1 MKPLTQFVTILAFAF
16 IPLSLKSKANLY
28 LTVTLETGIPIQGL
42 GVELDPHF
50 LSQNV
55 AANNGT
61 RAEDWERII
70 LRRLEMLH
78 FQKLRV
84 MILPEWYE
92 PENDNDN
99 PDITNRNNLTFT
111 SPEMNSLYK
120 VLDFAEQKKIA
131 VTLTFWGARP
141 KTFLFTKNAEG
152 WLFGPDQYEEWAEN
166 LSACLKHLLKDKKYT
181 CIHEVTPVNEP
192 DWSFSKD
199 SVDQAEQYIRMCRI
213 LDKRLRKDR
222 LRKLVKLNLSDNSD
236 GGYGTHAFL
245 EKCTAGLGNIADIF
259 NSHTYIFGYE
269 TPNSRIKEWEAKN
282 VELAAA
288 AGKKHFIG
296 EFGSNQTA
304 GSTRQ
309 RDIDNYE
316 RGVLMARIVINLL
329 NAGAAGAS
337 YWSLLDQYYSKE
349 EALKHRNMQQLGLWR
364 YLKKEYANDSIYA
377 FLKEDYQVR
386 PQYYAF
392 GLLGNT
398 VERGD
403 RIYPLETGNDFI
415 AATAIRKGK
424 GRWAYLIANA
434 TNETIKIFIRN
445 LWQQRKPTFDIYL
458 YTSSALP
465 DGDSLLKPVG
475 KAILRKGII
484 ETDVPPH
491 SVCAL
496 RQR

>member
-1 MKPLTQFVTILAFAF
+1 
-16 IPLSLKSKANLY
+16 
-28 LTVTLETGIPIQGL
+28 
-42 GVELDPHF
+42 
-50 LSQNV
+50 
-55 AANNGT
+55 
-61 RAEDWERII
+61 
-70 LRRLEMLH
+70 
-78 FQKLRV
+78 
-84 MILPEWYE
+84 
-92 PENDNDN
+92 
-99 PDITNRNNLTFT
+99 
-111 SPEMNSLYK
+111 
-120 VLDFAEQKKIA
+120 
-131 VTLTFWGARP
+131 
-141 KTFLFTKNAEG
+141 
-152 WLFGPDQYEEWAEN
+152 
-166 LSACLKHLLKDKKYT
+166 
-181 CIHEVTPVNEP
+181 
-192 DWSFSKD
+192 
-199 SVDQAEQYIRMCRI
+199 MCRI

>member
-1 MKPLTQFVTILAFAF
+1 MKPLTLFITMLAIAF
-16 IPLSLKSKANLY
+16 IPLSQKSKANLY
-28 LTVTLETGIPIQGL
+28 LTVALETGVPIQGL

-55 AANNGT
+55 TANNGT
-61 RAEDWERII
+61 RAEDWERIV

-92 PENDNDN
+92 PENDNGN
-99 PDITNRNNLTFT
+99 PDITNWNNLTFS

-120 VLDFAEQKKIA
+120 VLDFAERKKIA

-192 DWSFSKD
+192 DWSFFKD
-199 SVDQAEQYIRMCRI
+199 NNDIAEQYILMCRV

-222 LRKLVKLNLSDNSD
+222 LRKLIKLNLSDNSD
-236 GGYGTHAFL
+236 GGCGTHDFL
-245 EKCTAGLGNIADIF
+245 EKCTAELGNIADIF
-259 NSHTYIFGYE
+259 NSHTYIFSYD
-269 TPNSRIKEWEAKN
+269 THNSQIREWEAKN

-296 EFGSNQTA
+296 EFGSNQTVGA
-304 GSTRQ
+304 TRQ
-309 RDIDNYE
+309 RDIDSYE

-349 EALKHRNMQQLGLWR
+349 EALEHRNMQQLGLWR
-364 YLKKEYANDSIYA
+364 YLKKEYANDSIYT

-392 GLLGNT
+392 GLLGNAI
-398 VERGD
+398 EKGNH
-403 RIYPLETGNDFI
+403 IYPLETGNEFI
-415 AATAIRKGK
+415 AATAIRKSK
-424 GRWAYLIANA
+424 GRWAYLIANE
-434 TNETIKIFIRN
+434 TNETTRIFIRN
-445 LWQQRKPTFDIYL
+445 LWQQRKPTFDVYQ
-458 YTSSALP
+458 YTASALP
-465 DGDSLLKPVG
+465 DDDSM
-475 KAILRKGII
+475 LRPAGETRLIKGII
-484 ETDVPPH
+484 KVDVPPH

-496 RQR
+496 RQH